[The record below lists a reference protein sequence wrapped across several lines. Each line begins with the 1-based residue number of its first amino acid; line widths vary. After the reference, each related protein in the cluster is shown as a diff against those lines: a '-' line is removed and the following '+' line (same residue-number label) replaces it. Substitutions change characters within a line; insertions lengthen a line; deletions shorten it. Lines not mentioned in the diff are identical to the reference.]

1 MTLRERIY
9 SFLWRFLCFWLDWEE
24 CTVKERILHDLSVA
38 LETLDTD
45 EVVCISRRLLLT
57 NIRVADVFEY
67 ALLDAMHTISAR
79 FDEGE
84 LFIPQLLVAAD
95 AFEQAVNILSARLAD
110 RELAEV
116 SPGRVMVYT
125 VEGDIHDIGKNI
137 MASILR
143 ANGFLVH
150 DLGRNIRAEQAVHEA
165 MVWKP
170 DVIIGFALMTTTFP
184 AQKELVD
191 LLQELG
197 VRDDFQVLVG
207 GSMASPEWAAKIGA
221 DGYAVSVSDAAR
233 LARRLAGKLHEK
245 TA

>member
-9 SFLWRFLCFWLDWEE
+9 SFLRRFLCFRPDWEE
-24 CTVKERILHDLSVA
+24 YTVKERILHDLSMA

-116 SPGRVMVYT
+116 SPGRV
-125 VEGDIHDIGKNI
+125 IGKNI

>member
-1 MTLRERIY
+1 M
-9 SFLWRFLCFWLDWEE
+9 
-24 CTVKERILHDLSVA
+24 KERILHDLCVA

-45 EVVCISRRLLLT
+45 EVICISRRLLLT

-67 ALLDAMHTISAR
+67 ALIDAMHTISAR

-95 AFEQAVNILSARLAD
+95 AFEQAVNILSVRLKEKD
-110 RELAEV
+110 LAAV

-150 DLGRNIRAEQAVHEA
+150 DLGRNITAEQAVHEA
-165 MVWKP
+165 LVWKP

-191 LLQELG
+191 LLQEYG

-207 GSMASPEWAAKIGA
+207 GTMASPEWAAKIGA